1 MAGFKIANLDQ
12 LLARIPQHSTP
23 LLPSAERPIEHYQR
37 GASDARSLLLYFE
50 RNVPRKKIHLEK
62 FERHATTLRN
72 MVLIGLVESFERYV
86 KEVAALCVDHI
97 APLVLDDR
105 LSVFRMNMRG
115 IAAQFNEGSLGK
127 AICESATWLDT
138 AEINDRFGKL
148 LADPFGKATFQFF
161 PQGKSPEAWRKTTM
175 DTLFQL
181 RHTIVHNVSVITR
194 SDAAR
199 LRLLTKSSIE
209 APRALSPSSADV
221 WYVKVFIDETVAW
234 ANLRVAERLSEL
246 LTVIYSGNPGVFDPA
261 SKAVEVARQMGEPVV
276 VAGHSA
282 SPT

>member
-1 MAGFKIANLDQ
+1 MAGFKITNLDQ
-12 LLARIPQHSTP
+12 LIAKIPQHATP
-23 LLPSAERPIEHYQR
+23 LPPSAERPIEHYQR

-50 RNVPRKKIHLEK
+50 RNVRRTKVHPAK

-115 IAAQFNEGSLGK
+115 IAAQFSEGSLGK

-138 AEINDRFGKL
+138 TEINDRFGKL
-148 LADPFGKATFQFF
+148 LTDPFGKVTFQFF
-161 PQGKSPEAWRKTTM
+161 PQGKPTEAWRKTTM

-199 LRLLTKSSIE
+199 LRLLTKSGIE
-209 APRALSPSSADV
+209 APRVLSPSSADV
-221 WYVKVFIDETVAW
+221 WYVKVFIDETTAW
-234 ANLRVAERLSEL
+234 ANRRVAERLSEL
-246 LTVIYSGNPGVFDPA
+246 LTVIHAGDPGVFDPA
-261 SKAVEVARQMGEPVV
+261 TKALEVAQQMGVTVV
-276 VAGHSA
+276 VAGHQA
-282 SPT
+282 NPT